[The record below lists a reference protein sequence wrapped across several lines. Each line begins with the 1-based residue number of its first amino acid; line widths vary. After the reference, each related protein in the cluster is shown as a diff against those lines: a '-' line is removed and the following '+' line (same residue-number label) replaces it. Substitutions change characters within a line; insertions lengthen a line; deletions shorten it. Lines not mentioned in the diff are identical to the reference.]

1 MALSLKI
8 HELIVGTLQGEGFY
22 AGTPADFVRLYG
34 CNVGC
39 WFCDTGYSDYSLR
52 NYPPIQFFPLTF
64 RQINLKLKSQFIVIS
79 GGEPMLNPLL
89 PKFCEFLLDKGKTVA
104 IETSGT
110 SWKEVPEQVWITL
123 SPKDKYSKFKTKDI
137 AWKRAN
143 EYKFV
148 VSCDDPASN
157 LPDDYKD
164 NMNPETPLF
173 IQPEYNDFYSKKD
186 MSKVFGL
193 LKKFDNGRLSLQTHK
208 ILDIP

>member
-1 MALSLKI
+1 
-8 HELIVGTLQGEGFY
+8 
-22 AGTPADFVRLYG
+22 
-34 CNVGC
+34 
-39 WFCDTGYSDYSLR
+39 
-52 NYPPIQFFPLTF
+52 
-64 RQINLKLKSQFIVIS
+64 
-79 GGEPMLNPLL
+79 MLNPLL